1 MTHHLRK
8 KMESSFKTEKDT
20 RNVFSLKGYFSK
32 QLFKLMERASGLTT
46 QTTGTEFNRLVFP
59 RDAGVA
65 GSMQVTVE
73 ASTLC
78 SLFAGRW
85 AFLHVN
91 LAFTASQL

>member
-8 KMESSFKTEKDT
+8 KMESSFKIEKDT
-20 RNVFSLKGYFSK
+20 RHVFSLKGYFSK

-46 QTTGTEFNRLVFP
+46 HPNHRLVFP